1 MNEFISLGF
10 KAIIVCVN
18 TAYLDKT
25 FCERLIDESFVHDLP
40 ENVDVCGENGE
51 YHSFVF
57 DGPIFSK
64 PVCFSKGEIV
74 YQEYPTPAKD
84 DCFKTPQPAAGF
96 YFQDL
101 IPCE

>member
-10 KAIIVCVN
+10 KAVIVCIN
-18 TAYLDKT
+18 TAYLDQS
-25 FCERLIDESFVHDLP
+25 FCGRLIDDTFLQDLP
-40 ENVDVCGENGE
+40 SNVDVCGEKGE

-64 PVCFSKGEIV
+64 PVCFTKGEII
-74 YQEYPTPAKD
+74 YREYPAPIDTNV
-84 DCFKTPQPAAGF
+84 KTPNRAGF

-101 IPCE
+101 IPCK